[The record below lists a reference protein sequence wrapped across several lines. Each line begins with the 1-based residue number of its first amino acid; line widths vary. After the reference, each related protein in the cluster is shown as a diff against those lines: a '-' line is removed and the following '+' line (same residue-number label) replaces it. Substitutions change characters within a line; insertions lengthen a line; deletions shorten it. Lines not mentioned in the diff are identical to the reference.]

1 MGQSPVVTRSAQGHC
16 TCPVP
21 VPEVRAVWKG
31 AARTYCARCNR
42 EIRLDFAAR

>member
-1 MGQSPVVTRSAQGHC
+1 MGQSPVVTPEQGPC

-42 EIRLDFAAR
+42 ELRLDFATR